1 MKCAK
6 ALSIA
11 LLVPFSA
18 LTAYSVFDVG
28 LLGVFEH
35 QLASSGGWQVLADL
49 VIAIVLILFWLVPD
63 ARRSGRNPWPYVF
76 LSLAA
81 GSFGPLLYLTLAK
94 REIQA
99 SSKETRRE

>member
-1 MKCAK
+1 MKRVQ
-6 ALSIA
+6 ALSLA

-18 LTAYSVFDVG
+18 LTAYSVYDVG

-49 VIAIVLILFWLVPD
+49 IIAIVLILFWLVPD

-76 LSLAA
+76 LALAA
-81 GSFGPLLYLTLAK
+81 GSFGPLLYLALAK
-94 REIQA
+94 RGAPAGDE
-99 SSKETRRE
+99 K